1 MIVPRCVNI
10 CHLQN
15 SYITALEKPLFYKGM
30 KNALKITCAVLEP
43 FLGFAVLGT
52 CITVGIGPQGLF
64 PGFLAH
70 GAVWKIGLYLMGM
83 THITITAMSLCFH
96 RMHTH
101 QGVTFPKWLDH
112 LMQSWLALTT
122 GMSKLDWVSV
132 HIYHHAHSDQE
143 KDPHSPK
150 HKGLARIFFFG
161 VYDYVV
167 AKDTPEVMKLR
178 KKIPEDRYESFLKKN
193 PLIGPIFTAAVL
205 AVCFG
210 PAVGGGIALA
220 TFAISPL
227 FAVGGV
233 NAIAH
238 AIGYRNYETTD
249 ESRNIGFLFILNW
262 MICGELDHNNHH
274 AHPKSCSFRHR
285 WYEFDVG
292 YFYIQLLSLVGWA
305 KVKTVYSS
313 KRTPI
318 LRSVPAPEP
327 TYDYS
332 EIKIREKIEA

>member
-1 MIVPRCVNI
+1 MKK
-10 CHLQN
+10 
-15 SYITALEKPLFYKGM
+15 ALSISWM
-30 KNALKITCAVLEP
+30 VLEP
-43 FLGFAVLGT
+43 LLGFLLLGFLLFFS
-52 CITVGIGPQGLF
+52 VGEKGLF
-64 PGFLAH
+64 PNAFNT
-70 GAVWKIGLYLMGM
+70 GAFWKIGLAMMIL

-101 QGVTFPKWLDH
+101 QGVVLAKWIDRS
-112 LMQSWLALTT
+112 MQAWLALTT
-122 GMSKLDWVSV
+122 GMSKLDWVSI

-167 AKDTPEVMKLR
+167 AKDWPEVLKIR
-178 KKIPEDRYESFLKKN
+178 KKIPQDRFEAFLKNN
-193 PLIGPIFTAAVL
+193 PLIGPIVTATVL

-210 PAVGGGIALA
+210 PAMGGLLA
-220 TFAISPL
+220 MLTFAISPL

-238 AIGYRNYETTD
+238 AFGYRNYATTD
-249 ESRNIGFLFILNW
+249 ESRNIGYLFVLNW

-285 WYEFDVG
+285 WYEFDIG
-292 YFYIQLLSLVGWA
+292 YVYISLLSALGLA
-305 KVKTVYSS
+305 
-313 KRTPI
+313 
-318 LRSVPAPEP
+318 
-327 TYDYS
+327 
-332 EIKIREKIEA
+332 EIKTAYSLRKPEVKKTETPLVPGLNHSLSSDPRAPNSPVQPESSYA